1 MRKNGVNKR
10 LTPIDG
16 GVCAPSG
23 FRAGGVR
30 CGFLPNGER
39 EDLALILADK
49 RVPTACVFSTGAICG
64 ATVEVAKK
72 NLSTGFTRAAII
84 NSGVANVAR
93 EGISLAK
100 SVCLEVAKRTPAIET
115 EIVIASTGK
124 IGKPIALET
133 FLNGIDELVDNL
145 SATNEGSL
153 SAARAIMTE
162 DKTPKQL
169 AFSFEL
175 GAFPCKIGAI
185 FKGGARVSPTMATTL
200 CFITTDVNI
209 STKMLQKA
217 LNSVVKETFN
227 TLDIDGISSPN
238 DTVCIMAS
246 GNAGNYKI
254 DCEDTEYDKFFGAL
268 HETSRRIC
276 VAIAKDAN
284 GMKKLLV
291 CKAQGARSKRT
302 ARAVAR
308 AMATS
313 EKIRRGLKDETLI
326 VDDLLNTAY
335 GTGEE
340 ICLENIVIQISS
352 RGGKLILFEESQAM
366 EFYPEILYRVLKEEE
381 IEICVTLG
389 KGNFSAQAL
398 GIVRE

>member
-23 FRAGGVR
+23 FRASGVR
-30 CGFLPNGER
+30 CGFLPNQER

-72 NLSTGFTRAAII
+72 NLSSGFTRAAVI

-93 EGISLAK
+93 EGIPLAK

-133 FLNGIDELVDNL
+133 FLNGLDRLVNSL
-145 SATNEGSL
+145 SPTDEGSL

-185 FKGGARVSPTMATTL
+185 FKGGARVSPNMATTL

-217 LNSVVKETFN
+217 LNFVVKETFN

-254 DCEDTEYDKFFGAL
+254 DYEDTEYDKFLGAL
-268 HETSRRIC
+268 HETAKRIC
-276 VAIAKDAN
+276 KAIAKDAN
-284 GMKKLLV
+284 GMEKVLI
-291 CKAQGARSKRT
+291 CKVQGARSKRV
-302 ARAVAR
+302 ARAVAK
-308 AMATS
+308 AIATS
-313 EKIRRGLKDETLI
+313 EKIRRNLREETLMI
-326 VDDLLNTAY
+326 DDLLNASY

-340 ICLENIVIQISS
+340 IFIEKIKVDVSS
-352 RGGKLILFEESQAM
+352 RGGSLTLFEENEAM
-366 EFYPEILYRVLKEEE
+366 EFYPETLGRVLREEE

-398 GIVRE
+398 GVVR